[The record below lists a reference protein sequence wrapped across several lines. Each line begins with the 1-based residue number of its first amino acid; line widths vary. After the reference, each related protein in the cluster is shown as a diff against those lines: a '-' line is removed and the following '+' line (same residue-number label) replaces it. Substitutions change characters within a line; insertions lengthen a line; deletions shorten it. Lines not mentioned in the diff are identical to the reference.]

1 MPSAAAQRHLVV
13 GGARPPSPRLLPPSL
28 GPLAAGAATLC
39 AVLGVAPPALAE
51 GAAGEGGFRVVTLVT
66 AHRFSGDEPRAD
78 PDQPSLRYGLYG
90 LRWKAMAGEGVVL
103 VGGVSEA
110 LRIGLCLDGFIE
122 LVNFDTGFPVRW
134 QSFRANIGLEILA
147 ESPRL
152 SSAILPRGGQLQLA
166 LGWFH
171 ESDHV
176 ADLNSYTAEYLSP
189 SPLTGS
195 AGFDNGDFSS

>member
-51 GAAGEGGFRVVTLVT
+51 GAGGGGGFQVVTLVT
-66 AHRFSGDEPRAD
+66 AHRFTGDEPRAD

-110 LRIGLCLDGFIE
+110 LHVGLALDGFVE
-122 LVNFDTGFPVRW
+122 LVNFDEGGPVPW
-134 QSFRANIGLEILA
+134 QSYRANVGAEVLL

-152 SSAILPRGGQLQLA
+152 
-166 LGWFH
+166 
-171 ESDHV
+171 
-176 ADLNSYTAEYLSP
+176 
-189 SPLTGS
+189 
-195 AGFDNGDFSS
+195 